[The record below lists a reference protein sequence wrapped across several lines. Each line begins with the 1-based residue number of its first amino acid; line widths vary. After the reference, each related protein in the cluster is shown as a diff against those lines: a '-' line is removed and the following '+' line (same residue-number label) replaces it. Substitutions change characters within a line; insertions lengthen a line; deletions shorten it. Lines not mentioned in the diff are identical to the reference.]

1 MGLRFSQLRADI
13 NKVCLVFVHMK
24 IQQKEG
30 KEKRPVRIDDQDV
43 RKARSMQIARRSAVL
58 SLTCGLAGTKPPP
71 AVCPRLLCR
80 ACSTRATF
88 FSLFPER
95 LSSLLAVDTS
105 CPGTTIQR
113 TFPSQMGFAHCERNA
128 IYVNLFSR
136 FGFEHF

>member
-1 MGLRFSQLRADI
+1 LGLRFSQLRADI

-95 LSSLLAVDTS
+95 LSSLLAVDIICLLS
-105 CPGTTIQR
+105 RHNDSKNFSVADWFCPLREECDLRESFQP
-113 TFPSQMGFAHCERNA
+113 FW
-128 IYVNLFSR
+128 V
-136 FGFEHF
+136 